1 MSLSDRAKNISPSP
15 TLAITAKAKQMKAQG
30 IDVVSFGAGEPDFD
44 TPENIKEAAIKAIR
58 EGFTKYTPAGGIEEL
73 KEAVVKKLKRDNNL
87 EYQKQEVV
95 ISCGA
100 KHCLFNLAEVLF
112 NRGDEVII
120 PAPYW
125 VTYPEQVKL
134 ADATPVFVQTEESRN
149 FALSRSLLERVVT
162 PRTKA
167 IILNSPCNPTGAI
180 YDRQVLQETADLATQ
195 SNIYIISDE
204 CYEAL
209 TYDGEEHVSIASLGK
224 GIKELTIVVN
234 ACSKPYSM
242 TGWRIGYA
250 AGPREIIKA
259 MDDLQS
265 QSTSNPT
272 SIAQKAAVEALLGSQ
287 EAVSKMRT
295 EFDRRRKY
303 MVERL
308 NAMPGV
314 SCTTPKGA
322 FYAFPNFSQHYGKRW
337 KGGVIKNSTDLA
349 AYLLE
354 EAQVAIVPGLDFGSD
369 SHVRLSYATSM
380 QNIEKGLERIAN
392 SVRQLS

>member
-1 MSLSDRAKNISPSP
+1 MSLSARAKNISPSP

-30 IDVVSFGAGEPDFD
+30 IDVISFGAGEPDFD

-58 EGFTKYTPAGGIEEL
+58 EGFTKYTAAGGIDEL
-73 KEAVVKKLKRDNNL
+73 KEAVVQKLKRDNQL
-87 EYQKQEVV
+87 EYQKQEIV

-112 NRGDEVII
+112 DPGDEVII

-134 ADATPVFVQTEESRN
+134 ADATPIFVHTEESDD
-149 FALSRSLLERVVT
+149 FSLSRSQLGGAIT

-167 IILNSPCNPTGAI
+167 IIVNTPCNPTGAI
-180 YDRQVLQETADLATQ
+180 YKRQVLQEIADLAV
-195 SNIYIISDE
+195 SKKIFIISDE

-209 TYDGEEHVSIASLGK
+209 TYEGEEHVSIASLGK
-224 GIKELTIVVN
+224 EIKDLTVVVN

-272 SIAQKAAVEALLGSQ
+272 SIAQKAAIEALIGSQ
-287 EAVSKMRT
+287 EAVEQMRG
-295 EFDRRRKY
+295 EFDKRRKY
-303 MVERL
+303 MVARL
-308 NAMPGV
+308 NSTPGV
-314 SCTTPKGA
+314 SCTRPKGA
-322 FYAFPNFSQHYGKRW
+322 FYAFPNFSAYYGKKW
-337 KGGVIKNSTDLA
+337 EKGVIKGSSDLA
-349 AYLLE
+349 SYLLE

-369 SHVRLSYATSM
+369 DHARLSYATSLG
-380 QNIEKGLERIAN
+380 NIEKGLERIAG
-392 SVRQLS
+392 SLVKLA